1 MFYIKKKNSLQELK
15 KEEKKMKIK
24 KGLALILALVMII
37 TLMPTMAFAK
47 TSIDTVADRITVKA
61 DSPMSK
67 ISTYLTAKND
77 WDDVE
82 SVRISLSLENAEW
95 TTNPAVTAST
105 APIEAVDG
113 VVSIPGGPTIKI
125 DAKDEENDN
134 KAEVASV
141 DVTSVGDNS
150 IIFNINLKTGT
161 NILEDDQI
169 NLTFEQGYLTS
180 GSEEGAINLVIE
192 NDSSSVISPA
202 TIKIADVVSGKT
214 TASVTGTVKTY
225 PRGYAEGA
233 AIKITEVTADAWST
247 DKQEV
252 IELTLPKN
260 VTWNIDN
267 SKGTL
272 ADVTGSAV
280 SNFEFANE
288 PLKKLPQNNDEWQK
302 LNSGSYIL
310 TNGGRKLTFVFKAGE
325 DAQDFEIDS
334 LIITPY
340 INIGRD
346 AAEGDI
352 TVDLVG
358 QNNVSDASGLVIA
371 KYGNESVEVSTV
383 EEVPTIVSGYV
394 TDTKDKKFTVSVT
407 LKESMK
413 GSLAGDRY
421 VDFDLPEEVQIT
433 GPIKAKVNKGSQVTA
448 TRVTVDGMNKNDA
461 DPAKDTS
468 GFEFQVPDL
477 GTDMTNWDTAKAN
490 TVTFEIPVT
499 VEAGFTGDITMNVTG
514 SKAGV
519 ADTELVVAT
528 AEAPI
533 TVETAT
539 TNVKNGVQT
548 QTVADI
554 TITENFPGYMEDS
567 DKLYL
572 GIDTLGLTA
581 GSAAFESFDSIEVTD
596 GNLEIGRC
604 KIDGDRIMIPI
615 DGESTRVST
624 IELKGLTLVLN
635 RTLPE
640 GGYDLQATGDAVVK
654 NANDDGVKGYNDGDF
669 SDVAVTTEDYLVIT
683 TPADDAAGI
692 NATFTDGQA
701 SYTLNGQTVTMDVAP
716 YIDSN
721 NRMLVPIRYAANAMG
736 VSDDNIQWNSYT
748 QTGTIS
754 GAMGVVRVTVGSTNL
769 ITSNGTITM
778 DTVAVNTNNRI
789 YVPVRYIANALGA
802 SVSWDPAT
810 RTATFS

>member
-1 MFYIKKKNSLQELK
+1 
-15 KEEKKMKIK
+15 MKIK
-24 KGLALILALVMII
+24 KGLALILALAMII
-37 TLMPTMAFAK
+37 TLMPTMAFATTTNATSSDRVYVEADSLMPA
-47 TSIDTVADRITVKA
+47 TSIYLKA
-61 DSPMSK
+61 GE
-67 ISTYLTAKND
+67 D
-77 WDDVE
+77 WDQVT
-82 SVRISLSLENAEW
+82 VRVSLSLENATW
-95 TTNPAVTAST
+95 TNTPVSTDNATITNGE
-105 APIEAVDG
+105 IKFGVDT
-113 VVSIPGGPTIKI
+113 VATVDI
-125 DAKDEENDN
+125 DAKTANL
-134 KAEVASV
+134 
-141 DVTSVGDNS
+141 TSVKFIS
-150 IIFNINLKTGT
+150 A
-161 NILEDDQI
+161 EDDT
-169 NLTFEQGYLTS
+169 LVFEVTTDTSLAEDDRITLEFADNALTS
-180 GSEEGAINLVIE
+180 GSDEGAVNAVIE
-192 NDSSSVISPA
+192 RDSSNFISTG
-202 TIKIADVVSGKT
+202 TIRIAEVASGKT
-214 TASVTGTVKTY
+214 TAEVTGNVKTS
-225 PRGYAEGA
+225 PRGPVTGA
-233 AIKITEVTADAWST
+233 TIKITEVTVNAFDNNEEI
-247 DKQEV
+247 K
-252 IELTLPKN
+252 LTLPKN
-260 VTWNIDN
+260 VTWDDVKVNGFSVIT
-267 SKGTL
+267 KGIGERT
-272 ADVTGSAV
+272 A
-280 SNFEFANE
+280 EI
-288 PLKKLPQNNDEWQK
+288 KLPVTAD
-302 LNSGSYIL
+302 
-310 TNGGRKLTFVFKAGE
+310 
-325 DAQDFEIDS
+325 DANIQS
-334 LIITPY
+334 VTITPY
-340 INIGRD
+340 INIGKD

-352 TVDLVG
+352 AVDLVG
-358 QNNVSDASGLVIA
+358 LDNVTDTDDLVIA
-371 KYGNESVEVSTV
+371 AYGNESVEITTE
-383 EEVPTIVSGYV
+383 EEVPTIVSGYEY
-394 TDTKDKKFTVSVT
+394 DTKGDVFTISVT

-413 GSLAGDRY
+413 DSLSAGRY
-421 VDFDLPEEVQIT
+421 VDFDLPEEVQIC
-433 GPIKAKVNKGSQVTA
+433 GQIEAKVNKKAKGAADVTDA
-448 TRVTVDGMNKNDA
+448 VSIEGIGENSTTANYKNE
-461 DPAKDTS
+461 DTS
-468 GFEFQVPDL
+468 GFEFLVPGDSIN
-477 GTDMTNWDTAKAN
+477 GVVSAGDWETGKAN
-490 TVTFEIPVT
+490 TITFEIPVT
-499 VEAGFTGDITMNVTG
+499 VEAGFTGDITMNITG
-514 SKAGV
+514 SKAGIE
-519 ADTELVVAT
+519 DTELVVAT

-533 TVETAT
+533 TVETTT

-554 TITENFPGYMEDS
+554 TITENFAGYMEDG

-604 KIDGDRIMIPI
+604 KIEGDKIMIPI

-654 NANDDGVKGYNDGDF
+654 NANDDDNNVKGYNDGDF

>member
-1 MFYIKKKNSLQELK
+1 
-15 KEEKKMKIK
+15 MKIK
-24 KGLALILALVMII
+24 KGLALILALAMII
-37 TLMPTMAFAK
+37 TLMPTMAFA
-47 TSIDTVADRITVKA
+47 TTTNTALADEIYVHA
-61 DSPMSK
+61 DSEMPATT
-67 ISTYLTAKND
+67 IALTAGEN
-77 WDDVE
+77 WGATTSGTQRYDV
-82 SVRISLSLENAEW
+82 SLSLENAEW
-95 TTNPAVTAST
+95 ANIPIRTGIDSSVKDNFYAENGPGVPVVATVDINGTTQVDDLTFVNAEKNTLKFTVTT
-105 APIEAVDG
+105 DRPLQ
-113 VVSIPGGPTIKI
+113 
-125 DAKDEENDN
+125 KDE
-134 KAEVASV
+134 
-141 DVTSVGDNS
+141 S
-150 IIFNINLKTGT
+150 IR
-161 NILEDDQI
+161 
-169 NLTFEQGYLTS
+169 LTFADDSLIS
-180 GSEEGAINLVIE
+180 GSEEGDINVVIE
-192 NDSSSVISPA
+192 RDSDQLINKG
-202 TIKIADVVSGKT
+202 TIKIAEVVSGNT
-214 TASVTGTVKTY
+214 TTEVTGSVKTS
-225 PRGYAEGA
+225 PRGPVTGA
-233 AIKITEVTADAWST
+233 AIKITEVTADSFDNAE
-247 DKQEV
+247 K
-252 IELTLPKN
+252 IELTLPKG
-260 VTWNIDN
+260 VEWDQT
-267 SKGTL
+267 KGYI
-272 ADVTGSAV
+272 AV
-280 SNFEFANE
+280 SGATATNKSVSSN
-288 PLKKLPQNNDEWQK
+288 
-302 LNSGSYIL
+302 GRTL
-310 TNGGRKLTFVFKAGE
+310 TVTLGIAATDNIQSVT
-325 DAQDFEIDS
+325 
-334 LIITPY
+334 ITPY
-340 INIGRD
+340 INISKD

-352 TVDLVG
+352 AVDLVG

-394 TDTKDKKFTVSVT
+394 QDTKDKDFTVSVT

-433 GPIKAKVNKGSQVTA
+433 GPIEVKVNKDKQEVAISPYVTIE
-448 TRVTVDGMNKNDA
+448 GFNGNKIDISTI
-461 DPAKDTS
+461 DEKQIVEKDTS
-468 GFEFQVPDL
+468 GFEFLVPD
-477 GTDMTNWDTAKAN
+477 GNDPIANNNSNKWDTSKAN

-533 TVETAT
+533 TVETQT

-554 TITENFPGYMEDS
+554 TITENFPGYMEDGS
-567 DKLYL
+567 KLYL

-581 GSAAFESFDSIEVTD
+581 GSAAFESFDSIKVTD

-604 KIDGDRIMIPI
+604 KIEGDQIMIPI

-640 GGYDLQATGDAVVK
+640 GGYDLQATGGAVVK
-654 NANDDGVKGYNDGDF
+654 NTIYNDGDF

-683 TPADDAAGI
+683 TPAENAGI

>member
-1 MFYIKKKNSLQELK
+1 
-15 KEEKKMKIK
+15 MKIK
-24 KGLALILALVMII
+24 KGLALILALAMII
-37 TLMPTMAFAK
+37 TLMPTMAFATTTNATSSDRVYVEADSLMPA
-47 TSIDTVADRITVKA
+47 TSIYLKA
-61 DSPMSK
+61 GE
-67 ISTYLTAKND
+67 D
-77 WDDVE
+77 WDQVT
-82 SVRISLSLENAEW
+82 VRVSLSLENATW
-95 TTNPAVTAST
+95 TNTPVSTDNATITNGE
-105 APIEAVDG
+105 IKFGVDT
-113 VVSIPGGPTIKI
+113 VATVDI
-125 DAKDEENDN
+125 DAKTANL
-134 KAEVASV
+134 
-141 DVTSVGDNS
+141 TSVKFIS
-150 IIFNINLKTGT
+150 A
-161 NILEDDQI
+161 EDDT
-169 NLTFEQGYLTS
+169 LVFEVTTDTSLAEDDRITLEFADNALTS
-180 GSEEGAINLVIE
+180 GSDEGAVNAVIE
-192 NDSSSVISPA
+192 RDSSNFISTG
-202 TIKIADVVSGKT
+202 TIRIAEVASGKT
-214 TASVTGTVKTY
+214 TAEVTGNVKTS
-225 PRGYAEGA
+225 PRGPVTGA
-233 AIKITEVTADAWST
+233 TIKITEVTVNAFDNNEEI
-247 DKQEV
+247 K
-252 IELTLPKN
+252 LTLPKN
-260 VTWNIDN
+260 VTWDDVKVNGFSVIT
-267 SKGTL
+267 KGEGERT
-272 ADVTGSAV
+272 A
-280 SNFEFANE
+280 EI
-288 PLKKLPQNNDEWQK
+288 KLPVTAD
-302 LNSGSYIL
+302 
-310 TNGGRKLTFVFKAGE
+310 
-325 DAQDFEIDS
+325 DANIQS
-334 LIITPY
+334 VTITPY
-340 INIGRD
+340 INIGKD

-352 TVDLVG
+352 AVDLVG
-358 QNNVSDASGLVIA
+358 LDNVTDTDDLVIA
-371 KYGNESVEVSTV
+371 AYGNESVEITTE
-383 EEVPTIVSGYV
+383 EEVPTIVSGYEY
-394 TDTKDKKFTVSVT
+394 DTKGDVFTISVT

-413 GSLAGDRY
+413 DSLSAGRY
-421 VDFDLPEEVQIT
+421 VDFDLPEEVQIC
-433 GPIKAKVNKGSQVTA
+433 GQIEAKVNKKAKGAADVTDA
-448 TRVTVDGMNKNDA
+448 VSIEGIGENSTTANYKNE
-461 DPAKDTS
+461 DTS
-468 GFEFQVPDL
+468 GFEFLVPGDSIN
-477 GTDMTNWDTAKAN
+477 GVVSAGDWETGKAN
-490 TVTFEIPVT
+490 TITFEIPVT
-499 VEAGFTGDITMNVTG
+499 VEAGFTGDITMNITG
-514 SKAGV
+514 SKAGIE
-519 ADTELVVAT
+519 DTELVVAT

-533 TVETAT
+533 TVETTT

-554 TITENFPGYMEDS
+554 TITENFAGYMEDG

-604 KIDGDRIMIPI
+604 KIEGDKIMIPI

-654 NANDDGVKGYNDGDF
+654 NANDDDNNVKGYNDGDF

>member
-24 KGLALILALVMII
+24 KGLALILALAMII
-37 TLMPTMAFAK
+37 TLMPTMAFA
-47 TSIDTVADRITVKA
+47 TTTNTALADEIYVHA
-61 DSPMSK
+61 DSEMPATT
-67 ISTYLTAKND
+67 IALTAGENWGATTSGTQKY
-77 WDDVE
+77 DV
-82 SVRISLSLENAEW
+82 SLSLENAEW
-95 TTNPAVTAST
+95 ANIPIRTGIDSSVKDNFYAENGPSAPVVATVDINGTTQVDGLTFVNAEKNTLKFTVTTNRPLQ
-105 APIEAVDG
+105 
-113 VVSIPGGPTIKI
+113 
-125 DAKDEENDN
+125 KDE
-134 KAEVASV
+134 
-141 DVTSVGDNS
+141 S
-150 IIFNINLKTGT
+150 IR
-161 NILEDDQI
+161 
-169 NLTFEQGYLTS
+169 LTFADDSLIS
-180 GSEEGAINLVIE
+180 GSEEGDINVVIE
-192 NDSSSVISPA
+192 RDSDQLINKG
-202 TIKIADVVSGKT
+202 TIKIAEVVSGNT
-214 TASVTGTVKTY
+214 TTEVTGSVKTS
-225 PRGYAEGA
+225 PRGPVTGA
-233 AIKITEVTADAWST
+233 AIKITEVTADSF
-247 DKQEV
+247 DKTEE
-252 IELTLPKN
+252 IKLTLPKGVEWDKTKN
-260 VTWNIDN
+260 CIDVIGATATKEPVSSNGRTLTVTLNIAATDN
-267 SKGTL
+267 IQS
-272 ADVTGSAV
+272 VT
-280 SNFEFANE
+280 
-288 PLKKLPQNNDEWQK
+288 
-302 LNSGSYIL
+302 
-310 TNGGRKLTFVFKAGE
+310 
-325 DAQDFEIDS
+325 
-334 LIITPY
+334 ITPY
-340 INIGRD
+340 INISKD

-352 TVDLVG
+352 AVDLVG
-358 QNNVSDASGLVIA
+358 LNNVTDTDDLVIA
-371 KYGNESVEVSTV
+371 AYGNESVEITTE
-383 EEVPTIVSGYV
+383 EEVPTIVSGYDQ
-394 TDTKDKKFTVSVT
+394 DTKGKEFTVSVT

-413 GSLAGDRY
+413 DSLAAGRY
-421 VDFDLPEEVQIT
+421 VDFDLPEEVQIC
-433 GPIKAKVNKGSQVTA
+433 GQIEAKVNKDTKGIANVPNAISIEGINSNTLANYQSE
-448 TRVTVDGMNKNDA
+448 
-461 DPAKDTS
+461 DTS
-468 GFEFQVPDL
+468 GFEFLVPGDSID
-477 GTDMTNWDTAKAN
+477 GVVSAGDWETGKAN

-499 VEAGFTGDITMNVTG
+499 VEAGFTGDITMNITG
-514 SKAGV
+514 SKAGIE
-519 ADTELVVAT
+519 DTELVVAT

-554 TITENFPGYMEDS
+554 TITENFAGYMEDG

-572 GIDTLGLTA
+572 GIDTLGLTE

-604 KIDGDRIMIPI
+604 KIEKDEILIPI
-615 DGESTRVST
+615 DGESTKVST

-640 GGYDLQATGDAVVK
+640 GGYDLQAKGDAVVK
-654 NANDDGVKGYNDGDF
+654 NDTYNAGDF
-669 SDVAVTTEDYLVIT
+669 SDVAATAEDYLVIT
-683 TPADDAAGI
+683 TPADDAAGV

-701 SYTLNGQTVTMDVAP
+701 SYTVDGQTVTMDVAP

>member
-1 MFYIKKKNSLQELK
+1 
-15 KEEKKMKIK
+15 MKIK
-24 KGLALILALVMII
+24 KGLALILALAMII
-37 TLMPTMAFAK
+37 TLMPTMAFATTTNATSSDRVYVEADSLMPA
-47 TSIDTVADRITVKA
+47 TSIYLKA
-61 DSPMSK
+61 GE
-67 ISTYLTAKND
+67 D
-77 WDDVE
+77 WDQVT
-82 SVRISLSLENAEW
+82 VRVSLSLENATW
-95 TTNPAVTAST
+95 TNTPVSTDNATITNGE
-105 APIEAVDG
+105 IKFGVDT
-113 VVSIPGGPTIKI
+113 VATVDI
-125 DAKDEENDN
+125 DAKTANL
-134 KAEVASV
+134 
-141 DVTSVGDNS
+141 TSVKFIS
-150 IIFNINLKTGT
+150 A
-161 NILEDDQI
+161 EDDT
-169 NLTFEQGYLTS
+169 LVFEVTTDTSLAEDDRITLEFADNALTS
-180 GSEEGAINLVIE
+180 GSDEGAVNAVIE
-192 NDSSSVISPA
+192 RDSSNFISTG
-202 TIKIADVVSGKT
+202 TIRIAEVASGKT
-214 TASVTGTVKTY
+214 TAEVTGNVKTS
-225 PRGYAEGA
+225 PRGPVTGA
-233 AIKITEVTADAWST
+233 TIKITEVTVNAFDNNEEI
-247 DKQEV
+247 K
-252 IELTLPKN
+252 LTLPKN
-260 VTWNIDN
+260 VTWDDVKVNGFSVIT
-267 SKGTL
+267 KGKGERT
-272 ADVTGSAV
+272 A
-280 SNFEFANE
+280 EI
-288 PLKKLPQNNDEWQK
+288 KLPVTAD
-302 LNSGSYIL
+302 
-310 TNGGRKLTFVFKAGE
+310 
-325 DAQDFEIDS
+325 DANIQS
-334 LIITPY
+334 VTITPY
-340 INIGRD
+340 INIGKD

-352 TVDLVG
+352 AVDLVG
-358 QNNVSDASGLVIA
+358 LDNVTDTDDLVIA
-371 KYGNESVEVSTV
+371 AYGNESVEITTE
-383 EEVPTIVSGYV
+383 EEVPTIVSGYEY
-394 TDTKDKKFTVSVT
+394 DTKGDVFTISVT

-413 GSLAGDRY
+413 DSLSAGRY
-421 VDFDLPEEVQIT
+421 VDFDLPEEVQIC
-433 GPIKAKVNKGSQVTA
+433 GQIEAKVNKKAKGAADVTDA
-448 TRVTVDGMNKNDA
+448 VSIEGIGENSTTANYKNE
-461 DPAKDTS
+461 DTS
-468 GFEFQVPDL
+468 GFEFLVPGDSIN
-477 GTDMTNWDTAKAN
+477 GVVSAGDWETGKAN
-490 TVTFEIPVT
+490 TITFEIPVT
-499 VEAGFTGDITMNVTG
+499 VEAGFTGDITMNITG
-514 SKAGV
+514 SKAGIE
-519 ADTELVVAT
+519 DTELVVAT

-533 TVETAT
+533 TVETTT

-554 TITENFPGYMEDS
+554 TITENFAGYMEDG

-604 KIDGDRIMIPI
+604 KIEGDKIMIPI

-654 NANDDGVKGYNDGDF
+654 NANDDDNNVKGYNDGDF